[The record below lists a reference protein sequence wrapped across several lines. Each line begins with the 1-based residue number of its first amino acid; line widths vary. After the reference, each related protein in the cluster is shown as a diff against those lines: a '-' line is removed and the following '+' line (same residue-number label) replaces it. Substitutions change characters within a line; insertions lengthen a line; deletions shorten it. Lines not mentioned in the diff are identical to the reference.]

1 MTHLLIP
8 PLTHTP
14 DTPVEELFS
23 IQIGQGEM
31 IKSAALSSLEFLF
44 LLPSNLRAVPFPD
57 HFSTRKRFQTVFSV
71 SLRREPKR
79 MRLFLSVWFLHFTSE
94 RLFFFYF
101 K

>member
-8 PLTHTP
+8 RLTHTP

-57 HFSTRKRFQTVFSV
+57 HFSTRKRFQTVSV